1 MNETIGARTKAPWHL
16 WVIGI
21 VSLLW
26 NAGGAASYTMT
37 ELGMLDGMGLTAEQ
51 KEYFYSFPAWA
62 IAFWA
67 LGVWGCF
74 FGSVA
79 LLLRSRFAVW
89 LFAIS
94 VVGLVGVTVF
104 ERLVADLPASLQ
116 TMNQN
121 LFAAAIW
128 AITIALLI
136 YASRMRR
143 AGVLR

>member
-1 MNETIGARTKAPWHL
+1 MAIMERPATPWHL

-21 VSLLW
+21 LALLW
-26 NAGGAASYTMT
+26 NAFGAYDYLMT
-37 ELGMLDGMGLTAEQ
+37 QTRNEAYMSAFTPQQL
-51 KEYFYSFPAWA
+51 EYFYSFPAWA